1 MHEDKLKNIVE
12 SALLASGR
20 PLSIDQILGLFLNEE
35 EIKREQ
41 IREALKSLTDD
52 YAERG
57 TELVEVA
64 SGYRFQVREQY
75 SEWVSRLWADRPV
88 RYTRALLETLALIAY
103 RQPITRGEIEDIRGV
118 SVSSS
123 IIKTLL
129 EREWVRVVGHRD
141 VPGKPAMYSSTK
153 AFLDYFKL
161 KSLDELPTLA
171 ELRDIDSIN
180 AELDLDIPGVP
191 AAEKSEDQQAQ
202 PAAESEATSADST
215 ESDSNVV
222 PIDRADTESDSQ
234 AGETDE
240 PQDKENKQDD
250 ADADADVTQD
260 DNNHDIRDASE
271 SEDDLEM
278 KPAS

>member
-20 PLSIDQILGLFLNEE
+20 PLSIDQILGLFLNDEE
-35 EIKREQ
+35 TSREQ
-41 IREALKSLTDD
+41 IREALKSLTED
-52 YAERG
+52 YTERG
-57 TELVEVA
+57 TELIEVA
-64 SGYRFQVREQY
+64 SGFRFQVREEY

-191 AAEKSEDQQAQ
+191 SPENSDDQQSQ
-202 PAAESEATSADST
+202 SDAEASSSSVDST
-215 ESDSNVV
+215 QSDSNVV
-222 PIDRADTESDSQ
+222 PIDRADAESGDR

-240 PQDKENKQDD
+240 QLDD
-250 ADADADVTQD
+250 ASNQLDADTDVNEND
-260 DNNHDIRDASE
+260 PEENSD
-271 SEDDLEM
+271 SEDTIEM
-278 KPAS
+278 KPLS

>member
-1 MHEDKLKNIVE
+1 MHEDKLKNIIE

-20 PLSIDQILGLFLNEE
+20 PLSIDQLLGLFLNDE

-41 IREALKSLTDD
+41 IREALKTLTED

-57 TELVEVA
+57 TELIEVA
-64 SGYRFQVREQY
+64 SGFRFQVREEY

-191 AAEKSEDQQAQ
+191 SPENTDDQQTQ
-202 PAAESEATSADST
+202 PGEEESSAESTEA
-215 ESDSNVV
+215 DSNVV
-222 PIDRADTESDSQ
+222 PIDRAEADSQ
-234 AGETDE
+234 VSETNDRL
-240 PQDKENKQDD
+240 DD
-250 ADADADVTQD
+250 ASNQHDTDIDDKQQD
-260 DNNHDIRDASE
+260 SETVSE
-271 SEDDLEM
+271 SEDNIEM
-278 KPAS
+278 KPVS

>member
-20 PLSIDQILGLFLNEE
+20 PLSIDQILGLFLNDE

-41 IREALKSLTDD
+41 IREALKSLTED

-57 TELVEVA
+57 TELIEVA
-64 SGYRFQVREQY
+64 SGFRFQVREEY

-191 AAEKSEDQQAQ
+191 SPENTDEQQLQSDAEVS
-202 PAAESEATSADST
+202 SSVDST

-222 PIDRADTESDSQ
+222 PIDRADPETNSQ
-234 AGETDE
+234 DEETDE
-240 PQDKENKQDD
+240 QLDETSNQLDADTDVSEHDPKENSD
-250 ADADADVTQD
+250 
-260 DNNHDIRDASE
+260 
-271 SEDDLEM
+271 SEDTIEM
-278 KPAS
+278 KPVS

>member
-250 ADADADVTQD
+250 ADADVTQD

>member
-1 MHEDKLKNIVE
+1 MHEDKLKNIIE

-20 PLSIDQILGLFLNEE
+20 PLSIDQLLGVFLNDE

-41 IREALKSLTDD
+41 IRDVLKSLIED

-57 TELVEVA
+57 TELIEVA
-64 SGYRFQVREQY
+64 SGFRFQVREQY

-141 VPGKPAMYSSTK
+141 VPGKPAMYSSTR

-191 AAEKSEDQQAQ
+191 SPENVEDQSAQ
-202 PAAESEATSADST
+202 SDPIAASTPVDSV

-222 PIDRADTESDSQ
+222 SIDRAELEPDTQ
-234 AGETDE
+234 AEETGE
-240 PQDKENKQDD
+240 PQAKANIDTAADETNTEKKE
-250 ADADADVTQD
+250 
-260 DNNHDIRDASE
+260 ASE

-278 KPAS
+278 NPAS

>member
-1 MHEDKLKNIVE
+1 MMHEDKLRNIVE

-20 PLSIDQILGLFLNEE
+20 PLSVDQILGLFLNDED
-35 EIKREQ
+35 IKREQ
-41 IREALKSLTDD
+41 IREVLKSLTDD

-57 TELVEVA
+57 TELIEVA
-64 SGYRFQVREQY
+64 SGFRFQVREQY

-141 VPGKPAMYSSTK
+141 VPGKPAMYSSTR

-191 AAEKSEDQQAQ
+191 SVDKTEDQV
-202 PAAESEATSADST
+202 ATSSSADSA

-222 PIDRADTESDSQ
+222 PIDRAEAESDSQ
-234 AGETDE
+234 SAEADEQPGKAGSKHEDH
-240 PQDKENKQDD
+240 
-250 ADADADVTQD
+250 ADADVSED
-260 DNNHDIRDASE
+260 DNNDIRKASE
-271 SEDDLEM
+271 NDIEIN
-278 KPAS
+278 PAS

>member
-20 PLSIDQILGLFLNEE
+20 PLSIDQILGLFLNDE

-41 IREALKSLTDD
+41 IREALKSLTED

-57 TELVEVA
+57 TELIEVA
-64 SGYRFQVREQY
+64 SGFRFQVREEY

-141 VPGKPAMYSSTK
+141 VPGKPAMYSSTR

-191 AAEKSEDQQAQ
+191 SPENTDEQQVQ
-202 PAAESEATSADST
+202 SDTEASSAVDST

-222 PIDRADTESDSQ
+222 PIDRADPETDSQ
-234 AGETDE
+234 DGETNEQLDE
-240 PQDKENKQDD
+240 TSNQLD
-250 ADADADVTQD
+250 AGTDVSE
-260 DNNHDIRDASE
+260 HDPEETSV
-271 SEDDLEM
+271 SEDNVEM
-278 KPAS
+278 KPVS